1 MQTRLRS
8 SKPPRSRAVL
18 VSMALGSAALTAC
31 DGEPPDAYG
40 NFESRE
46 VMVASQVTG
55 PLVRFDLEEGD
66 EVEVDAVV
74 AQVDT
79 VALGLQATELALQA
93 QAARTRAEE
102 ARAQVRALEAQLGT
116 NRTDL
121 ERTQRLFAQNAATAG
136 DLNRMEGAVTTL
148 TEQIDGA
155 RARVRLAD
163 QDGAIVA
170 SRLEQLRD
178 RIARAT
184 VHNPIR
190 GTVLTTM
197 VEAGEFVQA
206 GRALYAVAPLDT
218 LILRA
223 YVSGG
228 QLGSLRVGEEVTVQF
243 DGGAGELERRP
254 GRLTWIAS
262 EAEFT
267 PTPIQTRE
275 ERVDQVY
282 AVKVLVPNLDGSLKI
297 GMPGELLLT
306 RADPGGAS

>member
-1 MQTRLRS
+1 MQIHLQSLAS
-8 SKPPRSRAVL
+8 SRPGRGV
-18 VSMALGSAALTAC
+18 ALLAFTAIGLAGC
-31 DGEPPDAYG
+31 DGDTPDAYG

-46 VMVASQVTG
+46 VMISSEATG
-55 PLVRFDLEEGD
+55 PLVRFELEEGD
-66 EVEVDAVV
+66 EVDVDAVV

-79 VALGLQATELALQA
+79 VALGLQARELALQA
-93 QAARTRAEE
+93 QASRTRAEE
-102 ARAQVRALEAQLGT
+102 ARAQVRALEAQLQT

-136 DLNRMEGAVTTL
+136 DLNRMEGAVTSL

-155 RARVRLAD
+155 RARVRLAE
-163 QDGAIVA
+163 QDEAIVG

-178 RIARAT
+178 RISRAT
-184 VHNPIR
+184 VRNPVR

-206 GRALYAVAPLDT
+206 GRTLYSVAPLDT

-228 QLGSLRVGEEVTVQF
+228 QLASLRVGGEVTVQF
-243 DGGAGELERRP
+243 DGGRGELQSRV
-254 GRLTWIAS
+254 GRLTWVAS

-282 AVKVLVPNLDGSLKI
+282 AVKILVPNLDRSLKI
-297 GMPGELLLT
+297 GMPGELVL
-306 RADPGGAS
+306 DGSGFEGAS